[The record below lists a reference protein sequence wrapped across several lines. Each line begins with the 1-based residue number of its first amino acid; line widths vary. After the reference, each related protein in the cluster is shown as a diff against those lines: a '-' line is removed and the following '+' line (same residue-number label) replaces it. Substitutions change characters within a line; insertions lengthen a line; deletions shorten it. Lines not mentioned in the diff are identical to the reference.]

1 MAFFDIDERKFIV
14 KTLQKLGKEAY
25 DLKTDDDEEL
35 EDKLLNIKEICEH
48 LKLEKEGLLIGCTPL
63 DQMTEKVISML
74 DKVGHAKDQNPVMA
88 KHLMEYLGCKKTLA
102 TPVRLRSIALDIYK
116 YNKTFIILNWLVS
129 FGQISLIISST
140 FQAITFFKDRASR

>member
-25 DLKTDDDEEL
+25 DLKTDDEEEL
-35 EDKLLNIKEICEH
+35 EDKLLNVKEICEH
-48 LKLEKEGLLIGCTPL
+48 LRLEKEGLLISCRLL
-63 DQMTEKVISML
+63 DQMTNQAISML
-74 DKVGHAKDQNPVMA
+74 EKVGHAKDQNPGVA
-88 KHLMEYLGCKKTLA
+88 KQLMEYLGCKKTLA
-102 TPVRLRSIALDIYK
+102 TPARLQAISRDIYK

-140 FQAITFFKDRASR
+140 IQAITFFKDRVSN